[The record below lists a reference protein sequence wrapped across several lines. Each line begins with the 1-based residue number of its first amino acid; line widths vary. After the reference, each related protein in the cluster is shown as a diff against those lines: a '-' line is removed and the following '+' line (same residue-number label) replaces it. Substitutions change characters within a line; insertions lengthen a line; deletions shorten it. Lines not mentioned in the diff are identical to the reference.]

1 MDTPIT
7 RAEHEEFMRRMEA
20 ENKRLSDE
28 DKRQNHRL
36 DVVEDTVR
44 QIGSLT
50 VSVEKLAVSMEGM
63 LKEQAEQGRRLGAL
77 ESQDEINALSA
88 NIERIAAA
96 MENARAV
103 QEQQREKLERL
114 ESRDGEMWR
123 KVTGYLITAVAGA
136 VITFIFTQI
145 GM

>member
-7 RAEHEEFMRRMEA
+7 RAEHEEFARRMEA
-20 ENKRLSDE
+20 ENKRLSEE

-96 MENARAV
+96 METQGQCRS
-103 QEQQREKLERL
+103 
-114 ESRDGEMWR
+114 SRGKSWN
-123 KVTGYLITAVAGA
+123 GWNPGTAKCG
-136 VITFIFTQI
+136 
-145 GM
+145 GR